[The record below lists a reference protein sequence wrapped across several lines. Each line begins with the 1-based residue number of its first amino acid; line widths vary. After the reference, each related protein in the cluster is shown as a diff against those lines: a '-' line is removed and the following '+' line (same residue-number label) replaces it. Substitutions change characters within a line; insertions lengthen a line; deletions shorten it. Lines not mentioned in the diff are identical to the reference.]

1 MRVGGLVNVFFPV
14 PHTFYEVRR
23 DPLRGLLG
31 QQSTARPSV
40 GVSLWEVP
48 HFAEDFCAQSNAI
61 FLRILAHALL
71 GFEERAEWRALSG
84 TVRRRR
90 EWLFG
95 RAAIKEAVRMALFQ
109 QTGKLLYP
117 SDILVLHDDLG
128 APFVDGGWRGDLAE
142 APQVSLSHTA
152 RACLVAVGAAES
164 PVGVDFEDL
173 GRIQQPELMIGML
186 TAGER
191 ATVEGLAGTALDER
205 LLRLWCAKEAAA
217 KYLGVGLQGQPEAF
231 EVGFVDAACA
241 RAQVVFE
248 GATTEVRIVRDGAA
262 VIAVA
267 AGAPAAVEVH

>member
-1 MRVGGLVNVFFPV
+1 
-14 PHTFYEVRR
+14 
-23 DPLRGLLG
+23 
-31 QQSTARPSV
+31 
-40 GVSLWEVP
+40 
-48 HFAEDFCAQSNAI
+48 
-61 FLRILAHALL
+61 
-71 GFEERAEWRALSG
+71 
-84 TVRRRR
+84 
-90 EWLFG
+90 
-95 RAAIKEAVRMALFQ
+95 MALFQ
-109 QTGKLLYP
+109 QTGTLLYP
-117 SDILVLHDDLG
+117 SDIVVLHDDLG
-128 APFVDGGWRGDLAE
+128 APFVDGWWRGELAE

-191 ATVEGLAGTALDER
+191 ATVEGLAGAALDER

-231 EVGFVDAACA
+231 EVGFVDDTCA
-241 RAQVVFE
+241 RARVVFE

-267 AGAPAAVEVH
+267 AGEPAAVEVH